1 MPKDKSATSARILAC
16 MREEFLAYGYEKAS
30 LNRIAKK
37 VGITTAG
44 LYKHYRG
51 KEDMF
56 ASLVQNTLDDLDEL
70 MAESFPSTAENAAQ
84 NDPFQEAWSRS
95 LVDFIF
101 DHYEGV
107 KLLICC
113 AHGSRFETFEEDLIQ
128 KEASS
133 NQQYARVLENAGLQ
147 VKPLSEM
154 QWHLLST
161 EYVHLVLEIVRHD
174 FSKEDAYRHM
184 DFVRALLYPGWREIF
199 GL

>member
-70 MAESFPSTAENAAQ
+70 MAGSFSSTTENAAY
-84 NDPFQEAWSRS
+84 NDPFQEAWSRT

-113 AHGSRFETFEEDLIQ
+113 AHGSRFESFEEDLIQ
-128 KEASS
+128 KEADS

-147 VKPLSEM
+147 GKPLSEI

-184 DFVRALLYPGWREIF
+184 DFVRALLYPGWKEIF